1 MEPARAGFPSLT
13 NATTIGCEWV
23 IDAFDCIPERLRELE
38 TLRALCDTIIREL
51 QLHVVGEPTW
61 HQFPGE
67 AGVTGLY
74 LLSESH
80 LACHTYPEVSM
91 ATFNLYCCRT
101 IPQWPWAETLQR
113 QLGAAHCD
121 ILHFERGARRDPMQR
136 GYPRSRGT
144 APLRESVQWESVP

>member
-1 MEPARAGFPSLT
+1 MEPVRAGFPSLT

-23 IDAFDCIPERLRELE
+23 IDAFDCIPERLRELG

-51 QLHVVGEPTW
+51 ELHVVGEPMW

-80 LACHTYPEVSM
+80 LACHTYPEVGM

-101 IPQWPWAETLQR
+101 IPHWPWAETLHG
-113 QLGAAHCD
+113 QLGAGHCD
-121 ILHFERGARRDPMQR
+121 ILHFERGARRDSLQR
-136 GYPRSRGT
+136 GALGSRGK
-144 APLRESVQWESVP
+144 APQWESVP